1 MRLFFL
7 IQVLITCFVF
17 IISNKL
23 DFSGTYFSYN
33 NSIYILTNI
42 IWNLQILISIIY
54 TSKKIKNN
62 DTIHKTL
69 IGVLSSIYLL
79 STIDLVWVLGYMR
92 MRQTIP
98 IYVNSLLIILF
109 FLTTFYYLA
118 KLIKYISRYK
128 IFYIV
133 FRDSLIAFIPI
144 AILFFDSLDN
154 IFLITFLKSLFLQF
168 ENVKFTFSV
177 LEKISMIFYGF
188 FVMLLFM
195 FSIYKKKF
203 RKASTFLL
211 ASFFVSNFIYYSSY
225 VLNILDDNVA
235 YALHIS
241 LNNFLHIILHLMFLY
256 YLIKDQYVN
265 EELINNEH
273 NQINN
278 KITNIFLGIIPLLFL
293 LLYIYVSKFIDSS
306 ISPYKYIKVTIIS
319 ITLLIFRDALVLDEN
334 IKLLKNIKKQ
344 SKLDYLCEIYNRIGF
359 NSASR
364 SFKNN
369 YTLFFFDIKKF
380 KDINDIYGHES
391 GDNALVFVANLLR
404 SISEDID
411 KETLFC
417 RYGGDEFIFA
427 IKSVDKNYIDNL
439 SSHFSKKR
447 YINALNNDYKICIK
461 LDVGYSV
468 NTESKH
474 ISRVVQEADYAM
486 YVSKRNV
493 SGAVVEFDSKLKDE
507 FDRVNLLKKE
517 FKNDLSNKKIYA
529 VYQPKVSIDSNK
541 VLGYETLCRWNNDVL
556 GELSPNDF
564 LPVIENMG
572 NMNVLDVYIFEE
584 ACKFQNL
591 LSCEGIYQQCSV
603 NISLKTL
610 QNPSTCEKIIKIT
623 QNYNINPKNITL
635 EILES
640 ITSKNNLYI
649 LERIKTLSDFGFLIS
664 IDDFG
669 TEYSSLSKLF
679 TIKFDEIKI
688 PIDFVKEIDNMVQ
701 FNVVKYIS
709 NLANELN
716 IKTVVEGI
724 ENETQLKVFQLLNF
738 NSAQG
743 FYFSRPLK
751 AEDYITF
758 YKENIKKYW
767 K

>member
-7 IQVLITCFVF
+7 IQLLITCFVF
-17 IISNKL
+17 ITSNSVAFNYTSFFYK
-23 DFSGTYFSYN
+23 N
-33 NSIYILTNI
+33 MIYIFANV

-54 TSKKIKNN
+54 TSKKIKNKN
-62 DTIHKTL
+62 KIHKIL
-69 IGVLSSIYLL
+69 LNILSIMYLL
-79 STIDLVWVLGYMR
+79 SIIDLVSILISIY
-92 MRQTIP
+92 TKKNIP
-98 IYVNSLLIILF
+98 LNFDCFLIIIF
-109 FLTTFYYLA
+109 FIASCYYLIQ
-118 KLIKYISRYK
+118 LIKYIHRYK

-133 FRDSLIAFIPI
+133 LRDSLIAFIPI
-144 AILFFDSLDN
+144 SILFFNSLDN
-154 IFLITFLKSLFLQF
+154 MFLITFLKSQYLQLQSS
-168 ENVKFTFSV
+168 NIIYSS
-177 LEKISMIFYGF
+177 LEKISMIFYGL

-203 RKASTFLL
+203 RKPSAFLL
-211 ASFFVSNFIYYSSY
+211 TSFFISNFIYYSSY
-225 VLNILDDNVA
+225 MLKLLDPKSA
-235 YALHIS
+235 YALHLN
-241 LNNFLHIILHLMFLY
+241 LNNFIHIILHLMFLY
-256 YLIKDQYVN
+256 YIIKDQYIN
-265 EELINNEH
+265 EEYIDDEH
-273 NQINN
+273 TQINN

-369 YTLFFFDIKKF
+369 YTLFFFDIRKF

-391 GDNALVFVANLLR
+391 GDNALIFVANLLK

-411 KETLFC
+411 KKTLFC

-427 IKSVDKNYIDNL
+427 IKSVDRNYIDNL

-447 YINALNNDYKICIK
+447 YINASNNDYKICIK

-486 YVSKRNV
+486 YVSKRNS

-517 FKNDLSNKKIYA
+517 FKNDLNNKKIYA

-584 ACKFQNL
+584 SCKFQNL
-591 LSCEGIYQQCSV
+591 LSLEGIYQQCSV

-679 TIKFDEIKI
+679 EIKFDEIKI

-724 ENETQLKVFQLLNF
+724 ENETQLKVFKLLNF
-738 NSAQG
+738 NTAQG
-743 FYFSRPLK
+743 FYFSKPLK
-751 AEDYITF
+751 ANDYILF
-758 YKENIKKYW
+758 YKNHTKKYW